1 MSRVIHEFTLEPV
14 DWAPYVQP
22 INYES
27 ATPEQR
33 DALKITPSNL
43 KISDFVLVLAH
54 DVETL
59 KHRTPLVNGI
69 LYDKGGLRRA
79 DRELGALATSI
90 VNHCVY
96 CASVHA
102 SRFIALTKAPQI
114 VEAIYKDGI
123 NTIFEDERWQAVF
136 DFSVRISQCP
146 PTASRPDIERL
157 RTAGLDDLEIL
168 DLVHSCAMF
177 AWANR
182 VMHTLG
188 EPIEKE
194 GG

>member
-1 MSRVIHEFTLEPV
+1 MSELHQDFTLEPV
-14 DWAPYVQP
+14 RWIPYVRP
-22 INYES
+22 IDYDH
-27 ATPEQR
+27 ATEAQR

-69 LYDKGGLRRA
+69 LYDKGGLSRA
-79 DRELGALATSI
+79 ERELAALAASV
-90 VNHCVY
+90 VNRCIY

-102 SRFIALTKAPQI
+102 SRFIDLTKEPEVVEQI
-114 VEAIYKDGI
+114 YA
-123 NTIFEDERWQAVF
+123 NTVDAVF
-136 DFSVRISQCP
+136 DDQRRQAIFDFAIGISQCP
-146 PTASRPDIERL
+146 PALTAADTSRL
-157 RTAGLDDLEIL
+157 RSAGLSDFEIL
-168 DLVHSCAMF
+168 DLIHVCAMF

-188 EPIEKE
+188 EPGISK
-194 GG
+194 